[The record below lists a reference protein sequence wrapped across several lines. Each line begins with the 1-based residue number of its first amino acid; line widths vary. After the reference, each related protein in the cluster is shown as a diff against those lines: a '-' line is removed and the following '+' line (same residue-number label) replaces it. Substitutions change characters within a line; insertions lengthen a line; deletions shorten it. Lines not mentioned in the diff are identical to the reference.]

1 MVRLVWPQTSLA
13 AGSSADSL
21 VSAERRRSSGKC
33 RSPVSPTCVYSERAP
48 QTGNQ
53 CSFRVCVFLCVCVLA
68 GAGVPAALSVMLE
81 RIELENSGSL
91 QGAQLQQEPEEVPE
105 ETLNRF
111 NFSLEDEEAAG

>member
-1 MVRLVWPQTSLA
+1 M
-13 AGSSADSL
+13 
-21 VSAERRRSSGKC
+21 
-33 RSPVSPTCVYSERAP
+33 
-48 QTGNQ
+48 
-53 CSFRVCVFLCVCVLA
+53 FLCVCVRA

-111 NFSLEDEEAAG
+111 NFSMEDEEAAG